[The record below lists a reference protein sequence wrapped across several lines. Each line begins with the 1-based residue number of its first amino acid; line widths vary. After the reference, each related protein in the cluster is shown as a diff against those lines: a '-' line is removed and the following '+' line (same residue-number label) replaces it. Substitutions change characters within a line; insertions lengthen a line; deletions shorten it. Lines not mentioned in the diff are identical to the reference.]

1 MKLTEAAVA
10 EAIRKARAAELLLSD
25 PALASALEAYQ
36 VEQVR
41 QMLLP
46 GASPEDVL
54 AARQR
59 CIVAEDVI
67 QDLQQ
72 AIINARLL
80 TKG

>member
-10 EAIRKARAAELLLSD
+10 AALRKARAADLLLSD
-25 PALASALEAYQ
+25 PALAAALETYQ

-41 QMLLP
+41 QMLTP

-67 QDLQQ
+67 QGLQQ
-72 AIINARLL
+72 AIIDARLI